1 MSIAERWKLVT
12 VGRNR
17 AALLYGS
24 RPGNAMMRTLMN
36 NIPDRP
42 NGSVAKVGAI
52 VVNYNAGPRLL
63 ECIRALLSEA
73 ELDRIW
79 VVDNRST
86 DGSLSAID
94 ALAAG
99 GERISIM
106 RNESNL
112 GFGAANNLVLREFPQ
127 TDWLLVNSDCLVK
140 PNAVRNFL
148 ACGRAHPRGG
158 LLGGLVR
165 NPDGSEQRGC
175 RRDLP
180 TIGASLARALG
191 LQRWFGRRRWTNFD
205 HTGLALPAEPM
216 RVQAVS
222 GALMYLRADALR
234 ETGAF
239 DEGYFLHCEDLDIC
253 KRMADAGWEVWFVPG
268 AEAVHFQG
276 TSSRRAPLRVHWH
289 KHRGMW
295 RYYRKFEAPAHN
307 PVFNLVVLLGIWVRF
322 CVTAAGA
329 WLRGLMG
336 PGWARR

>member
-1 MSIAERWKLVT
+1 MLVDRTQARLLHRRRRTTTIMQTSINNKLHSSAGAV
-12 VGRNR
+12 V
-17 AALLYGS
+17 
-24 RPGNAMMRTLMN
+24 
-36 NIPDRP
+36 NI
-42 NGSVAKVGAI
+42 GAI

-63 ECIRALLSEA
+63 ECVRALLGEA

-86 DGSLSAID
+86 DDSLSEID
-94 ALAAG
+94 ALAAVG
-99 GERISIM
+99 ARISVI
-106 RNESNL
+106 RNESNI
-112 GFGAANNLVLREFPQ
+112 GFGAANNLVLRGFPQ
-127 TDWLLVNSDCLVK
+127 TDWLLVNPDCLLK
-140 PNAVRNFL
+140 PNAVQNLL
-148 ACGRAHPRGG
+148 ACRRAHPRSG

-180 TIGASLARALG
+180 KIGTSLARTLG

-205 HTGLALPAEPM
+205 HTGLALPAEPV

-234 ETGAF
+234 ETGGF

-253 KRMADAGWEVWFVPG
+253 KRMADAGWEVWFVPD

-276 TSSRRAPLRVHWH
+276 TSSRRLPLRVHWH
-289 KHRGMW
+289 KHRGIW

-307 PVFNLVVLLGIWVRF
+307 SLFNLVVFAGIWIRF
-322 CVTAAGA
+322 CVTATGA
-329 WLRGLMG
+329 WLRALIA
-336 PGWARR
+336 PRRAQQ